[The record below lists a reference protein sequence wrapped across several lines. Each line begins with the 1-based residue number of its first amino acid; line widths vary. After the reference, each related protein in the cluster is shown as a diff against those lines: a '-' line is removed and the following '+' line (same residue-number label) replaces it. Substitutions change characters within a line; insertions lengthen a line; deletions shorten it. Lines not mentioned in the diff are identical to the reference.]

1 MPGLKG
7 VTTVTNVDKR
17 CRRCP
22 IFQFVTGFKRVTI
35 VTTFV
40 KLTAVAWARGYF
52 KKHPVSKD
60 GGIVDME
67 RQLKAT
73 LVDCAAYIHDNYEVD
88 ALCRSFP
95 ERLKALIA
103 AGGERLSH

>member
-1 MPGLKG
+1 
-7 VTTVTNVDKR
+7 
-17 CRRCP
+17 
-22 IFQFVTGFKRVTI
+22 
-35 VTTFV
+35 
-40 KLTAVAWARGYF
+40 
-52 KKHPVSKD
+52 
-60 GGIVDME
+60 ME

>member
-1 MPGLKG
+1 MVEFPSH
-7 VTTVTNVDKR
+7 
-17 CRRCP
+17 
-22 IFQFVTGFKRVTI
+22 KRVTA
-35 VTTFV
+35 VTKVAKPPGRWSNFRVTNESQPHE
-40 KLTAVAWARGYF
+40 TAVAWARGYL
-52 KKHPVSKD
+52 KKHLVSKD
-60 GGIVDME
+60 GGIADME

-73 LVDCAAYIHDNYEVD
+73 LVDCVAYINRNYEVD